1 MPGLSGNTYGIIR
14 SDRGYFLL
22 GRSAAGG
29 TGGVVLPLQDG
40 SGVSFPPKF
49 LDVPGT
55 ANNVQDVSYY
65 NGLYYPS
72 VRTACDVISTWF
84 TTANLNAWFFQRGIL
99 PTDLAWDDLSVVPGG
114 AIYSDGHRAIG
125 LLGIKGDSF
134 MLSSRQGDI
143 LRCQLSFL
151 GASKSEIIW
160 ENVATVTGKRAA
172 WDSVTFVSGVSG
184 VTDFSL
190 SVMNGTGP
198 NPIIG
203 DGAGTAVTEINAG
216 KVRFEL
222 SLTVDARGVPPA
234 MGVPI
239 VFTVLPPGGTL
250 VTFTVTTPRIDDPDN
265 VRKQGVRTSQS
276 YQVTAESADGN
287 TNGIIVS

>member
-1 MPGLSGNTYGIIR
+1 MAGTSGNTYGIIR

-22 GRSAAGG
+22 GRST
-29 TGGVVLPLQDG
+29 TGLLTGVVLPLQDG

-55 ANNVQDVSYY
+55 ANNVQDVTYY

-72 VRTACDVISTWF
+72 VRTAVDVVGSWF
-84 TTANLNAWFFQRGIL
+84 TTANLNAWFFSRGVL
-99 PTDLAWDDLSVVPGG
+99 PTDAGWDDLSVVTGG

-125 LLGIKGDSF
+125 LIGIKGDSF
-134 MLSSRQGDI
+134 MISSRQGDI
-143 LRCQLSFL
+143 VRCQMSFL
-151 GASKSEIIW
+151 GASKSELIW
-160 ENVATVTGKRAA
+160 ENITPVTAKRAA

-184 VTDFSL
+184 VTDFSI
-190 SVMNGTGP
+190 SVMNAAGP
-198 NPIIG
+198 NPIMG

-216 KVRFEL
+216 KPRFTI

-239 VFTVLPPGGTL
+239 VFTILPPGGTL
-250 VTFTVTTPRIDDPDN
+250 VTFTASTPRIDDPDN
-265 VRKQGVRTSQS
+265 LRKQGVRTSQS
-276 YQVTAESADGN
+276 YQVICESPDGS
-287 TNGIIVS
+287 TNGLVLS